1 MAPHA
6 MRVIVRALLLA
17 ASLLACWASISVT
30 GIVDSTVGNCM
41 GNCCKGGNGINCDG
55 THGVVL
61 SDVGGGR
68 LAGPWRLDVLG
79 HQRMSGRIAHWRHG
93 QPGNLRWRVQFEC
106 QREAYVRRAYSCGT
120 AGYVNEGH
128 VSVDLGA
135 DYAFATGMTA
145 ICSGWVPSDMVV
157 VEAGWKPYAL
167 TRMAPSPCQT
177 RRQKKAWKKGFMTS
191 PSRST
196 GVRVPAR

>member
-1 MAPHA
+1 MTSAE
-6 MRVIVRALLLA
+6 VGLLDHGGSTYWA
-17 ASLLACWASISVT
+17 INECQVASLTGDTDNPEISV
-30 GIVDSTVGNCM
+30 GACNS
-41 GNCCKGGNGINCDG
+41 
-55 THGVVL
+55 
-61 SDVGGGR
+61 S
-68 LAGPWRLDVLG
+68 A
-79 HQRMSGRIAHWRHG
+79 S
-93 QPGNLRWRVQFEC
+93 
-106 QREAYVRRAYSCGT
+106 EAYVRRAYSCGT